1 MTQPPIITL
10 LTDFGLADHYVAA
23 MKGVILGIC
32 PEARLIDITHEIRA
46 YAIADAA
53 FTLAQAAPCFPAGT
67 IHLVVVDPGVGSA
80 RRPLL
85 VDAAGHRFVAP
96 DNGVLSPILQP
107 HHSPIREIT
116 ATRYFRQPPSQTFH
130 GRDIFAPVAA
140 HLANGIPPADF
151 GPLIEDPVRLPAP
164 ESAGQILHVDRYGNL
179 VTNLPLIEFADL
191 STRPFQLEIG
201 AAIVSQTY
209 PSYASAPANKL
220 FLIPGSSG
228 YWEISITQASAAAET
243 GAATG
248 APFTLTYRQS
258 SYLQSSYLQS

>member
-10 LTDFGLADHYVAA
+10 LTDFGLSDHYVAA
-23 MKGVILGIC
+23 MKGVILGIR

-85 VDAAGHRFVAP
+85 VDARGYRFVAP
-96 DNGVLSPILQP
+96 DNGVLTPILQP
-107 HHSPIREIT
+107 DTPIREIT

-151 GPLIEDPVRLPAP
+151 GPLIQDPVRLPAP
-164 ESAGQILHVDRYGNL
+164 ESAGHILHVDRYGNL

-191 STRPFQLEIG
+191 TTRPFQLEIG
-201 AAIVSQTY
+201 ASIISQTC
-209 PSYASAPANKL
+209 PNYASAPTHQL
-220 FLIPGSSG
+220 FLVPGSSG
-228 YWEISITQASAAAET
+228 YWEISINQGSAAAET
-243 GAATG
+243 GAISG
-248 APFTLTYRQS
+248 SPFTLTY
-258 SYLQSSYLQS
+258 LQS